1 MEITVFLPSGRH
13 VIVNT
18 SSEVL
23 VVRDLAVL
31 VKAQLDGILNR
42 ASFLRFSV
50 SGRLLEWE
58 ALLPGNCAEVFAIL
72 EEPMILAATKAAFAL
87 SCNGFSVITWG
98 NAEYGGDS
106 SSVESLLTNVQKI
119 RSNELAFAAITDAG
133 VVCWGSSNDGGK
145 GPGFLKLNVTEI
157 HATQRSFAALLEDSS
172 VVAWG
177 DAIFGG
183 TLPQNQLQKVRCLQ
197 ATMFAFAAIKEDGS
211 VVTWGDKHAGGD
223 SSKVQHQLNRVV
235 EIQGT
240 GGAFAAILEDRSV
253 VTWGDR
259 MRGGEIPSALQDKL
273 HNIDSR
279 SVFSKIYFY
288 FHPAKIREIFVNFDA

>member
-1 MEITVFLPSGRH
+1 MELHPQMEITVFLPSGRH

-18 SSEVL
+18 SGEVL
-23 VVRDLAVL
+23 VRDLAVL
-31 VKAQLDGILNR
+31 VKAQLDGLLNP

-58 ALLPGNCAEVFAIL
+58 AKLVPENCAEVFAIL

-106 SSVESLLTNVQKI
+106 SNFESSKLTNVQKI

-133 VVCWGSSNDGGK
+133 VVCWGSSNDGGQ
-145 GPGFLKLNVTEI
+145 GPELKLNVTEI

-259 MRGGEIPSALQDKL
+259 MRGGEIPSALQEKL

-279 SVFSKIYFY
+279 SVFSKIF
-288 FHPAKIREIFVNFDA
+288 FSFSPRI